1 MAIPL
6 DYYNIFGKAPEGKVL
21 NTPRADANYYFGI
34 QDPFLLYDS
43 NRYFMDAPVPKDI
56 DEGIVTLPIDTNVI
70 NQGSGEGEREELG
83 PASPRKR
90 NTGDGLFEKSPS
102 RVNNTGG
109 ITNAPIDMENLQGYL
124 GNLNDY
130 DDLND
135 YNKALG
141 MTLGM
146 TGKQTLRAAPDV
158 FDVDKVGIKD
168 PSIMKIA
175 NYNDL
180 FTDER
185 FSLPEN
191 IQKRNKGIFSIR
203 DFLPGGKYS
212 LSGMAISGLKG
223 INDRIQSS
231 NLAKSTSLAD
241 YRDMMSYGGYE
252 EREKARQDMKDEAAK
267 IQAELDK
274 VKTSEGD
281 RNMGKDKDKDKKS
294 KGYNYGRD
302 STPNNPNST
311 KNKTKS
317 RGYNYAD
324 TRGGGRDE
332 GGGGDHDGGASAGAQ
347 GDAAAGAG
355 GYRRG
360 GRVKYLYGGL
370 TSL

>member
-21 NTPRADANYYFGI
+21 NKPLADANYYFGI
-34 QDPFLLYDS
+34 QDPFLLSDT
-43 NRYFMDAPVPKDI
+43 NRYFMDAPVPKDT

-70 NQGSGEGEREELG
+70 NQGGGEGEREELG

-90 NTGDGLFEKSPS
+90 NTGDGLFEKSLS

-124 GNLNDY
+124 GNLDDY

-146 TGKQTLRAAPDV
+146 TGKQTLRRAPDV

-212 LSGMAISGLKG
+212 LTGMAISGLKG

-252 EREKARQDMKDEAAK
+252 EREAAREKTMKEARDLQK
-267 IQAELDK
+267 IIDAR
-274 VKTSEGD
+274 KTSIPT
-281 RNMGKDKDKDKKS
+281 NQDKGRGQPPGPKTKTAPKS
-294 KGYNYGRD
+294 KGYNYAN
-302 STPNNPNST
+302 TP
-311 KNKTKS
+311 
-317 RGYNYAD
+317 
-324 TRGGGRDE
+324 GGGRDE
-332 GGGGDHDGGASAGAQ
+332 GNRDGGGGRNDS
-347 GDAAAGAG
+347 GAG
-355 GYRRG
+355 DRAGNSGGTGGRRG
-360 GRVKYLYGGL
+360 GGGRYR
-370 TSL
+370 